1 MIQCSTSLTSPHARS
16 ESKLITLHVED
27 SFDLHNVAKVAW
39 EIHKIVADDIS
50 SRGLSYMTDRTTV
63 TYSGKG
69 CTEEGDP
76 LYLFPATCFSDKQ
89 GVIKSLEAFTSTF
102 IYIAT
107 QFAQKRQQIL
117 KDVQKETFFNEKTVI
132 EDVRELNTNQ
142 IANFFAQ
149 ESQKI
154 LKEAFE
160 RRKNNHLDSDDSS
173 DEEIGLLGESFLR
186 FQVQDRMEQKRRMQ
200 FFRNF
205 NSSNESSDSEDFF
218 SHGIGNNSF
227 NQEVDLDSRRELN
240 ILEMRGIMDI
250 YDEINDIDDFNAILA
265 LQENS
270 FEEDDIILKKMHD
283 YFFPKKEK

>member
-1 MIQCSTSLTSPHARS
+1 VIQCSTSLTSPHARS

>member
-1 MIQCSTSLTSPHARS
+1 M
-16 ESKLITLHVED
+16 ITLHVED

>member
-69 CTEEGDP
+69 CREEGDP

-142 IANFFAQ
+142 VANFFAQ